1 MDPLAMSAIPPMQNR
16 IIPTD
21 RLALFAFSVC
31 LLFAAF
37 YQPLLSLVRFASSND
52 LNSHILLIPFVSAY
66 LAWLN
71 RNTLPSSS
79 SPNRLLGLIAFAFS
93 GAVLICYR
101 YVANADVA
109 VNDQL
114 TWQILAF
121 VGCVLGVC
129 LMCMGRATV
138 KALAF
143 PLGLLLFTVPL
154 PSSAV
159 AVIESFFQ
167 HTSAT
172 AAAVMFKFAGTP
184 FFRDQTYFQLP
195 GINLQVAP
203 ECSGI
208 RSSIALFITSIV
220 AGKLFLNSPYLRIL
234 FSLAVIPLSIFR
246 NGVRIF
252 TIGELCVHIGPH
264 MIDSPIHHRGGP
276 LFFAFSLIPFAIL
289 LLLLAKFER
298 NKRAVNAAPAE
309 PIAHAH

>member
-1 MDPLAMSAIPPMQNR
+1 
-16 IIPTD
+16 
-21 RLALFAFSVC
+21 
-31 LLFAAF
+31 
-37 YQPLLSLVRFASSND
+37 
-52 LNSHILLIPFVSAY
+52 
-66 LAWLN
+66 
-71 RNTLPSSS
+71 
-79 SPNRLLGLIAFAFS
+79 
-93 GAVLICYR
+93 
-101 YVANADVA
+101 
-109 VNDQL
+109 
-114 TWQILAF
+114 
-121 VGCVLGVC
+121 
-129 LMCMGRATV
+129 MGRATV

-252 TIGELCVHIGPH
+252 TIGELCVHVGPH